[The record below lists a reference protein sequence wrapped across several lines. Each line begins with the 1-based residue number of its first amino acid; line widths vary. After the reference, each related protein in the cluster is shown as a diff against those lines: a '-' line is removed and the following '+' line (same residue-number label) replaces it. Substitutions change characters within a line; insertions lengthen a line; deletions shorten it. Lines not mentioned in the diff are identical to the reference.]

1 MDSKGSGKL
10 RVTIKRL
17 ALAVTIGF
25 ACSACQISES
35 HHQAIEVTG
44 FSDVI
49 KHWNDQNHRDP
60 QPRYA
65 LHQIRLIADNIV
77 RYQRAN
83 GGWPENINPLRILS
97 EQEIARQAALYS
109 ATDTSFDNRNVYPQI
124 RYLAEAYQQTHD
136 ENYQQAVIRGLRFIL
151 SAQLANGGFTHS
163 PPSTERYYGHITI
176 MDDVMAGVLGLLQE
190 IKLGSQRFD
199 FLPADLVHQLSEAH
213 SRGEALLL
221 DLQVKTDGKLTI
233 WAGQYDANSLL
244 PAQGRAFE
252 LASLVSRE
260 SVDVVRYL
268 MSDPTP
274 SARKRQAIHS
284 AMAWFK
290 NNALTGIN
298 MVQVEAEPV
307 RYKYHTSTWD
317 RVIVTTADS
326 PPIWARF
333 YDLATQ
339 QPLLANRQGQRVDS
353 LVQISR
359 ERRTGYDWYG
369 RWPAPLL
376 ADEYKAWQQKH
387 AADGTNTQ

>member
-10 RVTIKRL
+10 RVAIKQL

-25 ACSACQISES
+25 ACSACQTSES
-35 HHQAIEVTG
+35 QYQAIEVNG

-49 KHWNDQNHRDP
+49 KHWNDQNHRDT

-83 GGWPENINPLRILS
+83 GGWPENINPLRIMS
-97 EQEIARQAALYS
+97 EQEIARQAAFYS

-124 RYLAEAYQQTHD
+124 RYLAEAYQQTRD
-136 ENYQQAVIRGLRFIL
+136 ETYQQAVIRSLRFIL
-151 SAQLANGGFTHS
+151 SDQLANGGFTHS
-163 PPSTERYYGHITI
+163 PPSTKRYYGHITI

-213 SRGEALLL
+213 SRGDALLL

-233 WAGQYDANSLL
+233 WAGQYDANNLL

-317 RVIVTTADS
+317 RVIVTTVDS

-333 YDLATQ
+333 YDLVTQ

-376 ADEYKAWQQKH
+376 ADKYKAWQQKH

>member
-1 MDSKGSGKL
+1 MA
-10 RVTIKRL
+10 IKQL

-25 ACSACQISES
+25 ACSACQTSES
-35 HHQAIEVTG
+35 QYQAIEVNG

-49 KHWNDQNHRDP
+49 KHWNDQNHRDT

-83 GGWPENINPLRILS
+83 GGWPENINPLRIMS
-97 EQEIARQAALYS
+97 EQEIARQAAFYS

-124 RYLAEAYQQTHD
+124 RYLAEAYQQTRD
-136 ENYQQAVIRGLRFIL
+136 ETYQQAVIRGLRFIL

-163 PPSTERYYGHITI
+163 PPSTEGYYGHITI

-199 FLPADLVHQLSEAH
+199 FLPADLVQQLSEAH
-213 SRGEALLL
+213 RRGDALIL
-221 DLQVKTDGKLTI
+221 DLQVKMDGELAV

-268 MSDPTP
+268 MSDPAP
-274 SARKRQAIHS
+274 SARKRQAINS

-290 NNALTGIN
+290 NNALTGID
-298 MVQVEAEPV
+298 MVQVAAEPV

-317 RVIVTTADS
+317 RMMVATGNS

-333 YDLATQ
+333 YDLTTH
-339 QPLLANRQGQRVDS
+339 QPLLANRQGQRVDT
-353 LVQISR
+353 LAQISR

-369 RWPAPLL
+369 RWPAPLI

-387 AADGTNTQ
+387 AANGISTR

>member
-10 RVTIKRL
+10 RVAIKQL

-25 ACSACQISES
+25 ACSACQTSES
-35 HHQAIEVTG
+35 QYQAIEVNG

-49 KHWNDQNHRDP
+49 KHWNDQNHRDT

-83 GGWPENINPLRILS
+83 GGWPENINPLRIMS
-97 EQEIARQAALYS
+97 EQEIARQAAFYS

-124 RYLAEAYQQTHD
+124 RYLAEAYQQTRD
-136 ENYQQAVIRGLRFIL
+136 ETYQQAVIRGLRFIL

-163 PPSTERYYGHITI
+163 PPSTEGYYGHITI

-199 FLPADLVHQLSEAH
+199 FLPADLVQQLSEAH
-213 SRGEALLL
+213 RRGDALIL
-221 DLQVKTDGKLTI
+221 DLQVKTDGELTI

-244 PAQGRAFE
+244 PAKGRAFE

-268 MSDPTP
+268 MSDPAP
-274 SARKRQAIHS
+274 SARKRQAINS

-290 NNALTGIN
+290 NNALTGID
-298 MVQVEAEPV
+298 MVQVAAEPV
-307 RYKYHTSTWD
+307 RYKYQTSTWD
-317 RVIVTTADS
+317 RMMVATGNS
-326 PPIWARF
+326 PPMWARF
-333 YDLATQ
+333 YDLTTH
-339 QPLLANRQGQRVDS
+339 QPLLANRQGQRVES
-353 LVQISR
+353 LAQISR

-369 RWPAPLL
+369 RWPAPLI

-387 AADGTNTQ
+387 AANGISTR

>member
-1 MDSKGSGKL
+1 MA
-10 RVTIKRL
+10 IKQWVL
-17 ALAVTIGF
+17 VLMVVI
-25 ACSACQISES
+25 ACNGCQTSET
-35 HHQAIEVTG
+35 QYKAIEVAG

-65 LHQIRLIADNIV
+65 LHQIRLIANNIL

-83 GGWPENINPLRILS
+83 GGWPENINPLRIMS
-97 EQEIARQAALYS
+97 EQEIARQATLYN

-124 RYLAEAYQQTHD
+124 RYLAEVYQQTHD
-136 ENYQQAVIRGLRFIL
+136 EKYQQAVIRGLRFIL

-190 IKLGSQRFD
+190 ITLGSQRFN
-199 FLPADLVHQLSEAH
+199 FLPAKLVQQISEAH
-213 SRGEALLL
+213 SRGDALLL
-221 DLQVKTDGKLTI
+221 NLQVKTADELTI
-233 WAGQYDANSLL
+233 WAGQYDAVSLL
-244 PAQGRAFE
+244 PTQGRAFE

-268 MSDPTP
+268 MNDPLP
-274 SARKRQAIHS
+274 SAKKRQAIHS
-284 AMAWFK
+284 AMTWFK
-290 NNALTGIN
+290 KNALTGID

-317 RVIVTTADS
+317 RVMVTTVDS
-326 PPIWARF
+326 APIWARF

-353 LVQISR
+353 LAQISR

-376 ADEYKAWQQKH
+376 TDEYKAWQQKH
-387 AADGTNTQ
+387 AAHGTNTQ